1 MPDLRFKLPGTET
14 VTLTGQTIDKL
25 IRTGD
30 GDATLLYLYILRTHG
45 QSPSSAAAVALGK
58 SSDEIVSSM
67 SLLARLGLV
76 QIADEQ
82 SENTQEV
89 SKNTTN
95 NNSFSS
101 QSEMQPPDLADE
113 ATRAQAIDEM
123 KQELE
128 SGSVFS
134 SVVEETQKSLGKIL
148 TPDELLRLFGIYDNL
163 RMEPEVILHLVTH
176 CISESRGRS
185 TGRMPSIRYI
195 EKAAYTW
202 EREGI
207 VTLDCAERY
216 LKDLE
221 ARKSARGEIKESLQ
235 IRNRELSE
243 SEKRYVDNWINMNF
257 GPDALEIAY
266 DRTVMQTGKLAWR
279 YMDTIISSWHDK
291 GLHTAEEIMKKDS
304 LNDKKSKSQKRS
316 PSGQKFNS
324 SDLEEVARMRRMLGK
339 EE

>member
-1 MPDLRFKLPGTET
+1 
-14 VTLTGQTIDKL
+14 
-25 IRTGD
+25 
-30 GDATLLYLYILRTHG
+30 
-45 QSPSSAAAVALGK
+45 
-58 SSDEIVSSM
+58 M

-76 QIADEQ
+76 QITDEQ
-82 SENTQEV
+82 NDNTHAV
-89 SKNTTN
+89 PKNI
-95 NNSFSS
+95 SSRAEFSR
-101 QSEMQPPDLADE
+101 QSDMQPPDLSDE
-113 ATRAQAIDEM
+113 DIRAQAVDEM

-134 SVVEETQKSLGKIL
+134 LLVEETQRSLGKIL

-176 CISESRGRS
+176 CITESRGRS
-185 TGRMPSIRYI
+185 NGRMPSIRYI

-216 LKDLE
+216 LKELE
-221 ARKSARGEIKESLQ
+221 TRRSARGKIKDSLQ

-243 SEKRYVDNWINMNF
+243 SEKRYVDGWIDMNF
-257 GPDALEIAY
+257 GPDAVEIAY

-279 YMDTIISSWHDK
+279 YMDKIISSWYDK
-291 GLHTAEEIMKKDS
+291 GLHTADEIIKKDS
-304 LNDKKSKSQKRS
+304 LNDKRSNLQKK

-339 EE
+339 ED

>member
-1 MPDLRFKLPGTET
+1 MPDVRFKLPGTET

-30 GDATLLYLYILRTHG
+30 GDAVLLYLYILRTHG
-45 QSPSSAAAVALGK
+45 QNSSSVAAMALGK
-58 SSDEIVSSM
+58 SSDEIASSM

-76 QIADEQ
+76 QITDEQ
-82 SENTQEV
+82 NDNTHV
-89 SKNTTN
+89 VPKNI
-95 NNSFSS
+95 SSSAEFSR
-101 QSEMQPPDLADE
+101 QSDMQPPDLSDE
-113 ATRAQAIDEM
+113 DIRAQAVDEM

-134 SVVEETQKSLGKIL
+134 LLVEETQRSLGKIL

-176 CISESRGRS
+176 CITESRGRS
-185 TGRMPSIRYI
+185 NGRMPSIRYI

-207 VTLDCAERY
+207 VTLDCAEKY
-216 LKDLE
+216 LKELE
-221 ARKSARGEIKESLQ
+221 ARRSARGKIKDSLQ

-243 SEKRYVDNWINMNF
+243 SEKRYVDGWIDMNF
-257 GPDALEIAY
+257 GPDAVEIAY

-279 YMDTIISSWHDK
+279 YMDKIISSWYDK
-291 GLHTAEEIMKKDS
+291 GLHTADEIIKKDS
-304 LNDKKSKSQKRS
+304 LNDKRSNLQKK

-339 EE
+339 ED